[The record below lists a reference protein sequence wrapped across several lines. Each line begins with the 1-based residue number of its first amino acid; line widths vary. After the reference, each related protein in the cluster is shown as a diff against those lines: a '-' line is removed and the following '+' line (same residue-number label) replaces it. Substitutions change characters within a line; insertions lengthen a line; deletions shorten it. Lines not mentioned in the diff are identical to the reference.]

1 MHGETLTRFF
11 QTAEFK
17 APDRGGPRLF
27 VISGPG
33 TGTTYAI
40 EAGESSLGRLPGN
53 TFVLAGPGVSKKH
66 CVVAL
71 DDSGAV
77 SVEDAGS
84 RNGTEVNN
92 RALRAGQRLQLSHG
106 DTVRVCG
113 SVMLFTQPPRADEE
127 TTIEIDTTSA
137 AAEAADALDS
147 YADLKE
153 LRQKRR

>member
-33 TGTTYAI
+33 TGATYAI
-40 EAGESSLGRLPGN
+40 APGESSLGRRPDN
-53 TFVLAGPGVSKKH
+53 TFVLAGPGVSKRH
-66 CVVAL
+66 CVVAM
-71 DDSGAV
+71 DEGGMV
-77 SVEDAGS
+77 SIEDAGS

-92 RALRAGQRLQLSHG
+92 RMLRAGQRLQLSHG

-113 SVMLFTQPPRADEE
+113 SVMLFSQPPRANEE
-127 TTIEIDTTSA
+127 TRIEIDGKR
-137 AAEAADALDS
+137 AEEEADDALES
-147 YADLKE
+147 YADLRK
-153 LRQKRR
+153 LRRQRS